1 MFHPIFSKSGK
12 RPLLSPPPIMKKQAF
27 ATAVTEQYVGPNA
40 QAAMVYGR
48 YKENGYQVNP
58 LAAQAGGTLI
68 TEKMSASEAFKTA
81 NADFNVVKVPSE
93 YTTLTGERRVSDKSF
108 TLFREDNGDEVGSGL
123 GKGYTPVQNSSLIRL
138 FDYLREN
145 VEIDNILQME
155 GGRRIYVT
163 AQVGIEGEIT
173 EGDTI
178 RRYLHAFNSFD
189 GSSSFGVFFTDVRL
203 ACANQI
209 SGMIRKS
216 KVAAGAGQ
224 GMIMRH
230 TRNVEQFAASL
241 PAMINMQNHTFQ
253 QRLDTL
259 KPLTTMQLTTEH
271 ARKVLEATYAA
282 DLARPIRDKDSGEK
296 RARTLHDLKHIE
308 TIREHY
314 SGNSGFDVERG
325 TVWGFL
331 QAITQFETH
340 NAGRLK
346 DDTASA
352 RARLE
357 SLWGGQG
364 AARIHAAT
372 DACLA
377 LV

>member
-1 MFHPIFSKSGK
+1 MSKH
-12 RPLLSPPPIMKKQAF
+12 QTF
-27 ATAVTEQYVGPNA
+27 AAAVSDQYVGPNA
-40 QAAMVYGR
+40 KAAQVYGK
-48 YKENGYQVNP
+48 YKENGYAVNP
-58 LAAQAGGTLI
+58 IAAQAGGTLI

-81 NADFNVVKVPSE
+81 RADFNVVKVPSE

-163 AQVGIEGEIT
+163 AQVGIEGEVT

-209 SGMIRKS
+209 SGLVRKS

-230 TRNVEQFAASL
+230 TKSVEQFAASL
-241 PAMINMQNHTFQ
+241 PAMINMQNQTFEQ
-253 QRLDTL
+253 DLERL
-259 KPLTTMQLTTEH
+259 KPLTTMKLTTEH
-271 ARKVLEATYAA
+271 AKRILEATYAA
-282 DLARPIRDKDSGEK
+282 DLGRPIKDKDSKEM
-296 RARTLHDLKHIE
+296 RPRTLNDLKHIE
-308 TIREHY
+308 TIKDHY
-314 SGNSGFDVERG
+314 TGSTGFAVERG

-346 DDTASA
+346 SETERA

-364 AARIHAAT
+364 ASRIHTAT
-372 DACLA
+372 EACLA